1 MGANNEE
8 SKLMEMNEEHLKQL
22 TKFKRSIPGSS
33 LTNDPESPQSFEKP
47 PEFTIQRTAME
58 YLYTTLIREETYIP
72 LLQNVKAGVPV
83 VDLSQAILFKGFSEG
98 KWNPD
103 LMLLLIEPLSYMI
116 MALAERAGI
125 DYKIYTGEEEDQKD
139 LGVASKSKEKLKSM
153 FEQNRNPLSALPTEI
168 QNQIQNSDLDG
179 SLLAKPDEEVLNDSL
194 LSEEN

>member
-1 MGANNEE
+1 
-8 SKLMEMNEEHLKQL
+8 
-22 TKFKRSIPGSS
+22 
-33 LTNDPESPQSFEKP
+33 
-47 PEFTIQRTAME
+47 ME

-72 LLQNVKAGVPV
+72 LLQNVKAGAPV